1 MQRPAERRLQAVRD
15 FALAHC
21 MDGLALADGAGSVV
35 ARGVDGLERT
45 EVLKS
50 PSSEACHAMSQGMVA
65 FPFHSGKLLWIE
77 SRRAWAD
84 QPR

>member
-1 MQRPAERRLQAVRD
+1 MGGHRGRQFRSRQARSNS
-15 FALAHC
+15 APLGPSGTLLL
-21 MDGLALADGAGSVV
+21 GLA
-35 ARGVDGLERT
+35 
-45 EVLKS
+45 
-50 PSSEACHAMSQGMVA
+50 VA

>member
-1 MQRPAERRLQAVRD
+1 VRG
-15 FALAHC
+15 FTLAHI
-21 MDGLALADGAGSVV
+21 DGLAQAASWP
-35 ARGVDGLERT
+35 AEPYGLERT
-45 EVLKS
+45 EALKS

-65 FPFHSGKLLWIE
+65 FPFHSGKLLWFE